1 MSSNMKSLLL
11 VFFLLTFVTGCGSVG
26 KNYQEAKE
34 RDLKLDPCKYER
46 AKGKGFGEIC
56 EAKVA
61 AGSDG
66 KSKGLFD
73 NIIDELRGEVGG
85 VNGQN
90 VSVNKWLWNGS
101 IETVQDFPLK
111 IADAFGGVIETDWI
125 NDANIS
131 NKRCAIKILV
141 QSKEFISNGVSAN
154 MMCQTFDGSN
164 WILNNEDL
172 SKANREI
179 ENSIL
184 SLARKSFLA
193 FSG

>member
-1 MSSNMKSLLL
+1 MKKLLL
-11 VFFLLTFVTGCGSVG
+11 VITLFVFVAGCAGVG
-26 KNYQEAKE
+26 KDFQEVKNRE
-34 RDLKLDPCKYER
+34 MESDPCKYER
-46 AKGKGFGEIC
+46 IKGPNAVERCEARVSAKGDPEKSSNGFIDSMLDQLREG
-56 EAKVA
+56 
-61 AGSDG
+61 DG
-66 KSKGLFD
+66 L
-73 NIIDELRGEVGG
+73 GG
-85 VNGQN
+85 GQN
-90 VSVNKWLWNGS
+90 VAVNKWLWNGS
-101 IETVQDFPLK
+101 IQTIKDFPIK

-125 NDANIS
+125 NDKNIP

-141 QSKEFISNGVSAN
+141 HSKEFISNGVSAN
-154 MMCQTFDGSN
+154 MMCQNFDGSN

>member
-1 MSSNMKSLLL
+1 MKKLLL
-11 VFFLLTFVTGCGSVG
+11 VCFLLTFITGCGSVG

-34 RDLKLDPCKYER
+34 RALKLDPCKYEKQ
-46 AKGKGFGEIC
+46 KGKGFGKVC
-56 EAKVA
+56 EAKIA
-61 AGSDG
+61 AGGDA
-66 KSKGLFD
+66 KSEGLFD
-73 NIIDELRGEVGG
+73 NIIEELRGEISGG
-85 VNGQN
+85 NGQN

-101 IETVQDFPLK
+101 VETVQDFPLK

>member
-1 MSSNMKSLLL
+1 MKSLLL
-11 VFFLLTFVTGCGSVG
+11 VCLLLTFITGCGSVG

-66 KSKGLFD
+66 KSEGLFG
-73 NIIDELRGEVGG
+73 NIIEELRGEISGG
-85 VNGQN
+85 NGQN

-101 IETVQDFPLK
+101 VETVQDFPLK

>member
-1 MSSNMKSLLL
+1 MSSNMKNLLL
-11 VFFLLTFVTGCGSVG
+11 VCFLLTFITGCGSIG
-26 KNYQEAKE
+26 KNYQELKE

-46 AKGKGFGEIC
+46 QKGKGYEKVC

-61 AGSDG
+61 AGGDG
-66 KSKGLFD
+66 TSQGLFD
-73 NIIDELRGEVGG
+73 NIIEELRGEVGG
-85 VNGQN
+85 ANGQN

-101 IETVQDFPLK
+101 IETVQNFPLK

-125 NDANIS
+125 NDNNIP

-154 MMCQTFDGSN
+154 MICQTFDGSN

-172 SKANREI
+172 SQANREI

>member
-1 MSSNMKSLLL
+1 MFSDMKSLLL
-11 VFFLLTFVTGCGSVG
+11 VCLLLTFITGCGSVG
-26 KNYQEAKE
+26 KNYQDAKE

-73 NIIDELRGEVGG
+73 NIIEELRGEVGG

>member
-1 MSSNMKSLLL
+1 MSSDMKSLLL
-11 VFFLLTFVTGCGSVG
+11 VCLLLTFITGCGSIG
-26 KNYQEAKE
+26 KNYQELKE

-46 AKGKGFGEIC
+46 QKGKGFGKVC
-56 EAKVA
+56 EAKIA
-61 AGSDG
+61 AGGDG
-66 KSKGLFD
+66 TSKGLFD
-73 NIIDELRGEVGG
+73 NIIEELRGEISGG
-85 VNGQN
+85 NGQN

-101 IETVQDFPLK
+101 VETVQDFPLK

>member
-1 MSSNMKSLLL
+1 MRNLLL
-11 VFFLLTFVTGCGSVG
+11 VCFLLTLVTGCGGIG
-26 KNYQEAKE
+26 KSYQESKE

-46 AKGKGFGEIC
+46 QKGKGFEKVC
-56 EAKVA
+56 KAKVA
-61 AGSDG
+61 AGGDG
-66 KSKGLFD
+66 TSQQGLFD
-73 NIIDELRGEVGG
+73 NIVEELRGEIGG

-125 NDANIS
+125 SDNNIP

-154 MMCQTFDGSN
+154 MICQTFDGSN
-164 WILNNEDL
+164 WTLNNKDL
-172 SKANREI
+172 SEANREI

-184 SLARKSFLA
+184 SLARKSFLT

>member
-1 MSSNMKSLLL
+1 MSSDMKSLLL
-11 VFFLLTFVTGCGSVG
+11 VCFLLTFMTGCGSVG
-26 KNYQEAKE
+26 KNYQDAKE

-73 NIIDELRGEVGG
+73 NIIEELRGEVGG